1 MQGYKAAN
9 TTGENVMKTGMML
22 AGALAGALALA
33 GCGANEEAAR
43 NQTAN
48 QAVDVEAAAAAIR
61 AEETQWNRDY
71 AARNVDAIAAR
82 YAPGATLVEPGA
94 APKSGA
100 DAIRAG
106 LTQMTADPAF
116 RLEFGADHVQVA
128 AAGDMGYSRGHF
140 TLAMTDPQTRQ
151 PTTMRGSYLTVW
163 QRQADGSWKALEDFI
178 TPGPAAGA
186 GAAPAG

>member
-1 MQGYKAAN
+1 MKARTMLV
-9 TTGENVMKTGMML
+9 TTIACGL
-22 AGALAGALALA
+22 LLA
-33 GCGANEEAAR
+33 GCRVKDEAAHD
-43 NQTAN
+43 AN
-48 QAVDVEAAAAAIR
+48 AAHAAVDVEAAAAAIR
-61 AEETQWNRDY
+61 AEEAQWNRDY

-94 APKSGA
+94 APKSGT

-140 TLAMTDPQTRQ
+140 SLAMTDPQTRQ

-163 QRQADGSWKALEDFI
+163 QRQADGTWKAVEDFI
-178 TPGPAAGA
+178 TPGPAAG
-186 GAAPAG
+186 